1 VQPATRSSRF
11 FCVYSA
17 IGNPEKA
24 TFLSR
29 RGAKLSGPVRRSM
42 ACMDSRAA
50 EGFWRSGFL
59 FDAVVRESQPWS
71 HENGAAGGES

>member
-11 FCVYSA
+11 FCVYGA

-29 RGAKLSGPVRRSM
+29 RGAKLSGPARRRM

-50 EGFWRSGFL
+50 EGFWRRGSL
-59 FDAVVRESQPWS
+59 FGKACWDVQFFGR
-71 HENGAAGGES
+71 HGL